1 MTLRTER
8 TCGAR
13 GLSALAADPR
23 AACGLSGPGVSPFV
37 NIEVVM
43 TAQAPEWFRTQ
54 YPNRAMHIYQER
66 GNRLRPTVSQ
76 PVRFEGSEKAI
87 FYLAGK
93 SKAYKKDRNQKNIP
107 SNAQRKKFSVDL
119 ITWTAYDIV
128 EEWDLDRMSID
139 EREVVYE
146 GGAMALGRATDIEIY
161 EKMATGV
168 TSVTGLDFSSA
179 AFNAANAMTLCKALQ
194 QDKVPWD
201 GNVYCGLPALQWNQL
216 LANKV
221 VNSADH
227 VGPDLPFVKATDTR
241 FWNGVNW
248 FLFEEEDAQDLY
260 PVPEANKQ
268 DLFIWH
274 KSAVGWA
281 AHTDLTMREQ
291 WHNEDD
297 WWSINMKAKGAAT
310 LLQEGKG
317 VKRFRTASD
326 GAIAIT

>member
-1 MTLRTER
+1 
-8 TCGAR
+8 
-13 GLSALAADPR
+13 
-23 AACGLSGPGVSPFV
+23 
-37 NIEVVM
+37 M

-54 YPNRAMHIYQER
+54 YPARAMHIYQER

-93 SKAYKKDRNQKNIP
+93 SKAYKKDRNQKNVP
-107 SNAQRKKFSVDL
+107 SNSQRKKFSVDL
-119 ITWTAYDIV
+119 VTWTVYDTV

-161 EKMATGV
+161 AKMAADV
-168 TSVTGLDFSSA
+168 TDVTGLDFSSG

-201 GNVYCGLPALQWNQL
+201 GNVYCGLPALQWQQFL
-216 LANKV
+216 GNKV
-221 VNSADH
+221 VNSAEQ
-227 VGPDLPFVKATDTR
+227 VGSDLPFVKATDTR

-260 PVPEANKQ
+260 PVPESDKQ

-281 AHTDLTMREQ
+281 AHTDMQMREQ

-317 VKRFRTASD
+317 VKRFRTASN
-326 GAIAIT
+326 GAIAIV